1 MATSNDNDQIISF
14 IREKYAQIVGK
25 EFTGKYEGESTKHS
39 LLCELRTKKCVNINF
54 DCNS

>member
-39 LLCELRTKKCVNINF
+39 LLCELRTKKCVNI
-54 DCNS
+54 